1 MSRLDRLFD
10 ILEDNFYHTGRKKIS
25 FNIGL
30 LLLPYVIST
39 IAMIV
44 CFSKTHR
51 LLQNQATTDQVQSI
65 ASILNGFLTFHL
77 VMLLITVVMA
87 ILITKM
93 LGYFSTKPLNRINAV
108 FDEMGADNA
117 DICKEIKVAGHGNLE
132 HVFDGYNQFI
142 RNLRSI
148 VEKIRSMGIKI
159 AIGST
164 RLAQNIA
171 RTNEKSK
178 EQSHLSDM
186 VTAASNEADLSISE
200 ISKNTQYVSD
210 QTTRNLEK
218 AKTAFHGLTRGA
230 DNIGKITKM
239 IENFKFIVE
248 DLSRKS
254 SKIMNIV
261 TLINDIS
268 DQTNIL
274 SLNAT
279 IEAERA
285 GIHGKGFAVVAAEVR
300 KLAKKI
306 KPATE
311 IIATNISEMSEAVVR
326 TRTEASEIL
335 TYSLETDKIVT
346 EAASNFEAMITDFE
360 QSGDQL
366 LKIAA
371 AIEELSTN
379 NADILSKG
387 KTFNQLTHE
396 ISADMQSADQS
407 VADLISITEKMQ
419 ASVCQFRTGQG
430 MLDHVI
436 AKASAFRDKC
446 QQKLCEMYADGIN
459 IFDRKYIPIANT
471 KPQKCTTI
479 YIDHFDTAFQSY
491 FDHILEELQG
501 VIYAVILDVNGY
513 VPTHHTKFSRAPTGN
528 YEIDVL
534 HSRNRR
540 IFNSNEMEIRRAKN
554 TTPMLLQ
561 TNIRDTGEIL
571 TDISFPIH
579 VDSKHWGAFIIGIN
593 PEIFITD

>member
-1 MSRLDRLFD
+1 MSRLDHLFD
-10 ILEDNFYHTGRKKIS
+10 ILEDKFYHTDRKKIS

-30 LLLPYVIST
+30 LILPYVIST
-39 IAMIV
+39 VAIAV
-44 CFSKTHR
+44 CISKTHR
-51 LLQNQATTDQVQSI
+51 LLQNQSTTDQVQSI
-65 ASILNGFLTFHL
+65 ASMLNGFLTFHL
-77 VMLLITVVMA
+77 VLFLITVVMA
-87 ILITKM
+87 ILIAKM
-93 LGYFSTKPLNRINAV
+93 LGYYSVKPLNRINAV
-108 FDEMGADNA
+108 FNEIGADNA
-117 DICKEIKVAGHGNLE
+117 DLCKEIQVAGHGQLE
-132 HVFDGYNQFI
+132 HLFDGYNQFI

-159 AIGST
+159 AISST
-164 RLAQNIA
+164 RLAQNIS
-171 RTNEKSK
+171 RTNEKSA
-178 EQSHLSDM
+178 EQSQLSDM
-186 VTAASNEADLSISE
+186 VTAASNEADLAISE

-210 QTTRNLEK
+210 QTTRNLEN
-218 AKTAFHGLTRGA
+218 AKTAFHGLLRGA

-239 IENFKFIVE
+239 IENFKAIVE

-254 SKIMNIV
+254 SKIMDIV
-261 TLINDIS
+261 TLINNIS

-300 KLAKKI
+300 KLAKEI

-311 IIATNISEMSEAVVR
+311 VIATNISEMSEAVAR
-326 TRTEASEIL
+326 TRTETSEIL

-346 EAASNFEAMITDFE
+346 EASSNFEAMIADFE
-360 QSGDQL
+360 QSGGQL

-387 KTFNQLTHE
+387 RTFNQLTHA

-436 AKASAFRDKC
+436 AKASAHRDNC
-446 QQKLCEMYADGIN
+446 QQKMRAMYADGLN
-459 IFDRKYIPIANT
+459 IFDRNYVPIANT
-471 KPQKCTTI
+471 NPQKCTTI
-479 YIDHFDTAFQSY
+479 YCDHFDAAFQSY
-491 FDHILEELQG
+491 FDQILVELKG
-501 VIYAVILDVNGY
+501 AIYAVMLDVNGY
-513 VPTHHTKFSRAPTGN
+513 LPTHHTKYSQAPTGN
-528 YEIDVL
+528 YEFDVL
-534 HSRNRR
+534 NSRDKRF
-540 IFNSNEMEIRRAKN
+540 FNNNEMEIRRAKN

-571 TDISFPIH
+571 TDISFPVHI
-579 VDSKHWGAFIIGIN
+579 DSKHWGAFIIGIN
-593 PEIFITD
+593 PEVFITD